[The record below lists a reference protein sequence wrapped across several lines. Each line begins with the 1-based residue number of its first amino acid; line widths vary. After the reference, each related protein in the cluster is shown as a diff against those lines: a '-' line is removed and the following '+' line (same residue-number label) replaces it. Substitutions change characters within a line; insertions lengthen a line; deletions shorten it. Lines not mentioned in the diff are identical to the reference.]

1 MPASPA
7 ASSNGFGGAKFRRPP
22 AANVYG
28 QGFFERSF
36 VMRRSMLA
44 IAAVSTAMIGGFAV
58 QAQQNNASGTRNAG
72 AYRQE
77 QTRRAGEFN
86 ENGQDQAR
94 YRAGFRG
101 KAAQG
106 MTSLTDRQI
115 VEWLEVDNQ
124 NEIALAEIAEE
135 RASDSDVKKFA
146 RQMVDEHTE
155 FLQKLNRTIGNSR
168 IGQPRQQTGQQQ
180 FGQQQRQTSQQPQ
193 QAGQFAQGRSQQQ
206 GLDLVA
212 LKHQLGEQCRQSA
225 SRELQQKSGAEFDKC
240 YIGMQIGMHMQ
251 MLDTLKVFSRYASP
265 ELDQLIEK
273 GEETTQSH
281 LDHAKKIIAS
291 LEGQSDAGARSARR
305 QTRDRDES
313 SDERSSKR

>member
-1 MPASPA
+1 MH
-7 ASSNGFGGAKFRRPP
+7 
-22 AANVYG
+22 
-28 QGFFERSF
+28 
-36 VMRRSMLA
+36 RSMLA
-44 IAAVSTAMIGGFAV
+44 IAAVSAAMIGGFAV
-58 QAQQNNASGTRNAG
+58 QAQQNNVSGTRNAG

-77 QTRRAGEFN
+77 QTRRTGEFN
-86 ENGQDQAR
+86 ENGQTP
-94 YRAGFRG
+94 YRTGFRG
-101 KAAQG
+101 QAVQG
-106 MTSLTDRQI
+106 MTSMTDRQI

-146 RQMVDEHTE
+146 REMVDEHTQ

-168 IGQPRQQTGQQQ
+168 IGQPQQQTGQQQ
-180 FGQQQRQTSQQPQ
+180 SGQQQLGQQRRQTAQQPQ

-273 GEETTQSH
+273 GEQTTQSH
-281 LDHAKKIIAS
+281 LDHAKKIIAA
-291 LEGQSDAGARSARR
+291 LEGHSDASSRSARR

-313 SDERSSKR
+313 SSSSEERSSKR

>member
-1 MPASPA
+1 MH
-7 ASSNGFGGAKFRRPP
+7 
-22 AANVYG
+22 
-28 QGFFERSF
+28 
-36 VMRRSMLA
+36 RSMLA
-44 IAAVSTAMIGGFAV
+44 IAAVSAAMIGGFAV
-58 QAQQNNASGTRNAG
+58 QAQQNNASGNRNAG

-86 ENGQDQAR
+86 ENGQTQ

-101 KAAQG
+101 QAVQG
-106 MTSLTDRQI
+106 TSSLTDRQI

-135 RASDSDVKKFA
+135 RASDNDVKKFA
-146 RQMVDEHTE
+146 RQMVDEHTD
-155 FLQKLNRTIGNSR
+155 FLQKLNRTIGNTR
-168 IGQPRQQTGQQQ
+168 IGQPQQQTGQQQ
-180 FGQQQRQTSQQPQ
+180 FGQQQIGRQRRQTAQQPQ

-225 SRELQQKSGAEFDKC
+225 SRELEQKSGAEFDKC
-240 YIGMQIGMHMQ
+240 YIGMQIAMHMQ

-281 LDHAKKIIAS
+281 LDHAKKLIAS
-291 LEGQSDAGARSARR
+291 LEGHSDASARSARR

-313 SDERSSKR
+313 SSSSEERSSNR

>member
-1 MPASPA
+1 MH
-7 ASSNGFGGAKFRRPP
+7 
-22 AANVYG
+22 
-28 QGFFERSF
+28 
-36 VMRRSMLA
+36 RSMLA
-44 IAAVSTAMIGGFAV
+44 IAAVSAAMIGGFAV
-58 QAQQNNASGTRNAG
+58 QAQQNNASGNRNAG
-72 AYRQE
+72 ANRQE

-86 ENGQDQAR
+86 ENGQTQ
-94 YRAGFRG
+94 YRAGYRG
-101 KAAQG
+101 QAVQG

-155 FLQKLNRTIGNSR
+155 FLQKLNRTIGNSQ
-168 IGQPRQQTGQQQ
+168 IGQPQQQPGQQQ
-180 FGQQQRQTSQQPQ
+180 IGQQRRQQPQ

-240 YIGMQIGMHMQ
+240 YIGMQLGMHMQ

-291 LEGQSDAGARSARR
+291 LEGQSDASSRSARR

-313 SDERSSKR
+313 SSSSEERSSNR

>member
-1 MPASPA
+1 MH
-7 ASSNGFGGAKFRRPP
+7 
-22 AANVYG
+22 
-28 QGFFERSF
+28 
-36 VMRRSMLA
+36 RSMLA
-44 IAAVSTAMIGGFAV
+44 IAAVSAAMIGGFAV
-58 QAQQNNASGTRNAG
+58 QAQQNNASGNRNAG
-72 AYRQE
+72 TYRQE
-77 QTRRAGEFN
+77 QTRGAGEFH
-86 ENGQDQAR
+86 ENGQNQTQ
-94 YRAGFRG
+94 YRAGYRG
-101 KAAQG
+101 QSVQG

-135 RASDSDVKKFA
+135 KASDNDVKKFA

-168 IGQPRQQTGQQQ
+168 IGQPQQPTGQQQ
-180 FGQQQRQTSQQPQ
+180 IGQQQIGQQQIGQQQLGQQRRQTSQQ
-193 QAGQFAQGRSQQQ
+193 AGQFTQGRSQQQ

-291 LEGQSDAGARSARR
+291 LEGQSDASSRSARR

-313 SDERSSKR
+313 SSSSEERSSKR

>member
-1 MPASPA
+1 MH
-7 ASSNGFGGAKFRRPP
+7 
-22 AANVYG
+22 
-28 QGFFERSF
+28 
-36 VMRRSMLA
+36 RSMLA
-44 IAAVSTAMIGGFAV
+44 IAAVSAAMIGGFAV
-58 QAQQNNASGTRNAG
+58 QAQQNNASGNRNAG

-86 ENGQDQAR
+86 ENGQTQ
-94 YRAGFRG
+94 YRAGYRG
-101 KAAQG
+101 QAVQG

-155 FLQKLNRTIGNSR
+155 FLQKLNRTIGNSQ
-168 IGQPRQQTGQQQ
+168 IGQPQQQPGQQQ
-180 FGQQQRQTSQQPQ
+180 IGQQRRQQPQ

-240 YIGMQIGMHMQ
+240 YIGMQLGMHMQ

-291 LEGQSDAGARSARR
+291 LEGQSDASSRSARR

-313 SDERSSKR
+313 SSSSEERSSNR

>member
-1 MPASPA
+1 
-7 ASSNGFGGAKFRRPP
+7 
-22 AANVYG
+22 
-28 QGFFERSF
+28 
-36 VMRRSMLA
+36 MRRSMLA
-44 IAAVSTAMIGGFAV
+44 IAAVSAAMIGGFAV
-58 QAQQNNASGTRNAG
+58 QAQQNNASGNRSG

-77 QTRRAGEFN
+77 QTQTRNGEEFN
-86 ENGQDQAR
+86 ESGRYQAQTP

-101 KAAQG
+101 QATQG
-106 MTSLTDRQI
+106 TSSLTDWQI
-115 VEWLEVDNQ
+115 AEWLEVDNQ

-135 RASDSDVKKFA
+135 RASDNNVKKFA

-168 IGQPRQQTGQQQ
+168 IGQQQQQTGQQQ
-180 FGQQQRQTSQQPQ
+180 NGQQQNGQQRRQTAQQSQ

-240 YIGMQIGMHMQ
+240 YVGMQIAMHMQ

-273 GEETTQSH
+273 GEQTTQSH
-281 LDHAKKIIAS
+281 LDHAKKLIAS
-291 LEGQSDAGARSARR
+291 LEGQSDASSRSARR

-313 SDERSSKR
+313 SSSSEERSSNR

>member
-1 MPASPA
+1 
-7 ASSNGFGGAKFRRPP
+7 
-22 AANVYG
+22 
-28 QGFFERSF
+28 
-36 VMRRSMLA
+36 MRRSMLA
-44 IAAVSTAMIGGFAV
+44 IAAVSAAMIGGFAV
-58 QAQQNNASGTRNAG
+58 QAQQNNASGNRNAG
-72 AYRQE
+72 EHRQE
-77 QTRRAGEFN
+77 QTRRAGEFD
-86 ENGQDQAR
+86 ENGQTQ

-101 KAAQG
+101 QPTQG
-106 MTSLTDRQI
+106 MASMTDRQI

-146 RQMVDEHTE
+146 RQMVDEHTD
-155 FLQKLNRTIGNSR
+155 FLQKLNRTIGNTR
-168 IGQPRQQTGQQQ
+168 VGQPQQQIGQQQ
-180 FGQQQRQTSQQPQ
+180 FGQQQFGQQRRQTAQQPQ
-193 QAGQFAQGRSQQQ
+193 QTSQFAQGRSQQQ

-240 YIGMQIGMHMQ
+240 YIGMQLGMHMQ

-273 GEETTQSH
+273 GEETTRSH

-291 LEGQSDAGARSARR
+291 LEGHSDASSRSARR

-313 SDERSSKR
+313 SSSSEERSSNR

>member
-1 MPASPA
+1 MH
-7 ASSNGFGGAKFRRPP
+7 
-22 AANVYG
+22 
-28 QGFFERSF
+28 
-36 VMRRSMLA
+36 RSMLA
-44 IAAVSTAMIGGFAV
+44 IAAVSAAMIGGFAV
-58 QAQQNNASGTRNAG
+58 QAQQNNASGNRNAG
-72 AYRQE
+72 ANRQE

-86 ENGQDQAR
+86 ENGQTQ
-94 YRAGFRG
+94 YRAGYRG
-101 KAAQG
+101 QAVQG

-155 FLQKLNRTIGNSR
+155 FLQKLNRTIGNSQ
-168 IGQPRQQTGQQQ
+168 IGQPQQQPGQQQ
-180 FGQQQRQTSQQPQ
+180 IGQQRRQQSQ

-240 YIGMQIGMHMQ
+240 YIGMQLGMHMQ

-273 GEETTQSH
+273 SEETTQSH

-291 LEGQSDAGARSARR
+291 LEGQSDASSRSARR

-313 SDERSSKR
+313 SSSSEERSSNR

>member
-1 MPASPA
+1 
-7 ASSNGFGGAKFRRPP
+7 
-22 AANVYG
+22 
-28 QGFFERSF
+28 
-36 VMRRSMLA
+36 MLA
-44 IAAVSTAMIGGFAV
+44 IAAVSAAMIGGFAV
-58 QAQQNNASGTRNAG
+58 QAQQNNASGNRNAG

-86 ENGQDQAR
+86 ENGQDQTQ
-94 YRAGFRG
+94 YRAGYRG
-101 KAAQG
+101 QSAQV

-135 RASDSDVKKFA
+135 KASDNDVKKFA

-168 IGQPRQQTGQQQ
+168 IGQPQQQTGQQQ
-180 FGQQQRQTSQQPQ
+180 FGQQQLGQQRRQTAQQSQ
-193 QAGQFAQGRSQQQ
+193 QAGQFTQGRSQQQ

-281 LDHAKKIIAS
+281 LEHAKKIIAS
-291 LEGQSDAGARSARR
+291 LEGRSDASSRSARR

-313 SDERSSKR
+313 SSSSEERSSNR

>member
-1 MPASPA
+1 MH
-7 ASSNGFGGAKFRRPP
+7 
-22 AANVYG
+22 
-28 QGFFERSF
+28 
-36 VMRRSMLA
+36 RSMLA
-44 IAAVSTAMIGGFAV
+44 IAAVSAAMIGGFAA
-58 QAQQNNASGTRNAG
+58 QAQQNNASGNRSG

-77 QTRRAGEFN
+77 QTQTRNGEEFN
-86 ENGQDQAR
+86 ESGRYQAQTP
-94 YRAGFRG
+94 YRAGYRG
-101 KAAQG
+101 QATQG
-106 MTSLTDRQI
+106 MPSLTDWQI

-124 NEIALAEIAEE
+124 NEIALAEITEE
-135 RASDSDVKKFA
+135 KASDNDVKKFA

-168 IGQPRQQTGQQQ
+168 IGQPQQQTGQQQ
-180 FGQQQRQTSQQPQ
+180 VGQQQLGQQRRQTAQQSQ
-193 QAGQFAQGRSQQQ
+193 QAGQFTQGRSQQQ

-251 MLDTLKVFSRYASP
+251 MLDTLKVLSRYASP

-291 LEGQSDAGARSARR
+291 LEGRSDASSRSARR

-313 SDERSSKR
+313 SSSSEERSSKR